1 MRLKDRVAVITGSG
15 RGIGAATAI
24 RLAEEGAK
32 IVVNDINEENAN
44 KVVDEIKSKGSDAIA
59 VIVDITKM
67 DNAKKLIDTAVE
79 KFGQIDILV
88 NNAGLNRDMLIKDMT
103 EKDWDDVVDLDLKA
117 TFFCCKFASQYM
129 VERKYGKIINISSR
143 AWLGNPGQANYS
155 AAKAGVIG
163 LTKALCMELG
173 RYNITVNAV
182 APGMIETDLL
192 KSHPKYEQMVERA
205 LKNTP
210 MRRVGQPREVA
221 NVILFLATDE
231 SSYVTGNIIY
241 PSGGRF

>member
-1 MRLKDRVAVITGSG
+1 MRLKDKVAVITGSG

-32 IVVNDINEENAN
+32 IVLNDINKENAE
-44 KVVDEIKSKGSDAIA
+44 KIAEEIKNKGSDAVV
-59 VIVDITKM
+59 VIVDITRM
-67 DNAKKLIDTAVE
+67 DNSEKLIDTAIE
-79 KFGQIDILV
+79 EFGKIDILV

-103 EKDWDDVVDLDLKA
+103 EKDWDDVVDLDLKS
-117 TFFCCKFASQYM
+117 TFFCCKFASKYM
-129 VERKYGKIINISSR
+129 VDRKYGKIINVSSR

-155 AAKAGVIG
+155 AAKAGVVG
-163 LTKALCMELG
+163 LTKALSMELG

-182 APGMIETDLL
+182 APGMIETDLV
-192 KSHPKYEQMVERA
+192 KSHPKYDQLVERA

-210 MRRVGQPREVA
+210 LKRVGQPSEVA
-221 NVILFLATDE
+221 NVILFLSSDE
-231 SSYVTGNIIY
+231 SSYVSGNIIY